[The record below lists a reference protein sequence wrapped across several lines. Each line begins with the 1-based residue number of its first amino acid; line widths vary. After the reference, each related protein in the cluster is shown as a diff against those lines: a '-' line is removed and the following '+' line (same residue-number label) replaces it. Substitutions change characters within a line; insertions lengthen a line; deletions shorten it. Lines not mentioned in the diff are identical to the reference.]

1 MRNHARPR
9 RSEKLGVDSP
19 YLSLAEKKTHQCCC
33 SALNKPSNGRG
44 CHQVQ
49 ESPSSW
55 MAQGQQDTSLVWDL
69 MASSFWVF
77 SLIFSRVTSSVTSRK
92 GHTGNQQVS
101 SISLATSHLP
111 CLSFKPR
118 ESTVSGYWGHQLRQR
133 TGSFQLP
140 LLQGNPNPRKKAGF
154 SKGLAVV
161 PFSILP
167 MDSTKYY
174 GLIPAPNF
182 LNMVM

>member
-111 CLSFKPR
+111 CLSFKPH
-118 ESTVSGYWGHQLRQR
+118 ESTVSGYHLM
-133 TGSFQLP
+133 GSPIEAEDREL
-140 LLQGNPNPRKKAGF
+140 
-154 SKGLAVV
+154 
-161 PFSILP
+161 
-167 MDSTKYY
+167 
-174 GLIPAPNF
+174 PAPTPTRKSQSQKKGWVLQRSRCSTILHSPHGF
-182 LNMVM
+182 YEILWADSGT